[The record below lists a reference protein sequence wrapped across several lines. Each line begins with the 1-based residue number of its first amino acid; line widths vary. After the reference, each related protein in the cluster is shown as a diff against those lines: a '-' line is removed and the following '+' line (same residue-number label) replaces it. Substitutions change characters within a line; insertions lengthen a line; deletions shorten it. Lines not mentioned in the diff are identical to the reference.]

1 MSQAIVFTRV
11 LWPDPLTF
19 KPARSLRNA
28 MGNVFGTWGKRIQ
41 KCLEFII
48 IVLTEV
54 RGRLLWGEISSG
66 DQSPQCPICSF
77 PPSVADASLSQS
89 TTTKPSGELQAA
101 SAACPAMPLGNVFEI
116 TGDRGVRNVLEFI
129 IIVLTEVWG
138 RLLWGEISS
147 GDSVAPMPDFS
158 FPPSV
163 ANASLSQSTTTR
175 PSGELTAPPCPA
187 AT

>member
-19 KPARSLRNA
+19 KPARSFRNA
-28 MGNVFGTWGKRIQ
+28 MGNVFGTWGKRRIQ

-89 TTTKPSGELQAA
+89 TTTKPSGELQARPQLA
-101 SAACPAMPLGNVFEI
+101 QCHGQRIRNLGKENSEMSRIHHHCPYGSMGPLALG
-116 TGDRGVRNVLEFI
+116 
-129 IIVLTEVWG
+129 
-138 RLLWGEISS
+138 
-147 GDSVAPMPDFS
+147 
-158 FPPSV
+158 
-163 ANASLSQSTTTR
+163 
-175 PSGELTAPPCPA
+175 
-187 AT
+187 